1 MADLFDQW
9 TIFQDVIK
17 EIADIKGWNVEYAS
31 NYWINELNASQRW
44 SILTQYGFSPV
55 RATNGNIVGWTR
67 AAEGVAETAGTV
79 TSGAAPQ
86 VMEVVEVAE
95 AGGTKVALQ
104 NVAQTTTASGKVI
117 QGGGAMTALKVANA
131 ALITA
136 AIGGA
141 VARDYKEHNE
151 WWNDLSDAVFQKDEF
166 AGINLGGVMPPV
178 ETDWNAVDAGIDVMR
193 VIGRRVEDGLG
204 LSQHYSYMSASDIA
218 CLMQQL
224 AVEGAFVPEGID
236 FPQDVA
242 NPHIELSGNQAD
254 IYGFCGD
261 INARFNAEYGAW
273 TEAVISNAELVQGVM
288 GAKNRAPLDA
298 DCVSIYITGA
308 EHNGQSVTISV
319 FKGTENGSVSV
330 GSDPYS
336 TAYVCQGI
344 SSSYGGCIITKRPA
358 GTASY
363 DYYSGTYT
371 PSTSI
376 PYGYYSG
383 DTSSVNKGVVSSNIN
398 ATYNE
403 GGIPEQD
410 IYPDPDATPFVLGS
424 AATIAEV
431 IQALQDQYP
440 DWWGEG
446 FDLGTYD
453 PNTGIFG
460 SDRWLP
466 VSIPWTDPN
475 NAPYN
480 IPEGYDQPYAQ
491 TGRPWPDPDTTPT
504 GYGTPYPYGWDVPYT
519 APTIPYYF
527 PNNPTPVPTDTPS
540 SPSTPPAVTGS
551 SNALWAVYNP
561 TFSEV
566 SAVGSYLWSSS
577 IIDIVQKFF
586 ANPMDGIISLHMIY
600 TTPTT
605 GATQNIK
612 LGYLDSGV
620 SAKIVTNQYKIIDCG
635 EILVPEYYQ
644 DVRDYSPYTKC
655 DIFLP
660 FIGIRSLAPEDVIN
674 CRLKVKYTVDVLTGA
689 ILAELFITKRGA
701 TQCLY
706 TFAGNGSVQ
715 IPLTGGDRTRLLSG
729 IVSGVTAAVGG
740 AAVGGIAGMAA
751 GAVHGVQGLH
761 NTSSVERTGNFSANA
776 GAMGIKKPYLII
788 NRKDAYD
795 AIGYNSIIGYPANIA
810 CRLADC
816 SGYTKVNSVHVEN
829 IPGATENEKERI
841 LTVLRSGIIIR

>member
-1 MADLFDQW
+1 MAVPSYTN
-9 TIFQDVIK
+9 TIFEGIIRA
-17 EIADIKGWNVEYAS
+17 IADEQGWNMQYAAS
-31 NYWINELNASQRW
+31 YWYD
-44 SILTQYGFSPV
+44 LTAAQQLETLTSYGFSPV
-55 RATNGNIVGWTR
+55 YSKAGEIVSWSR
-67 AAEGVAETAGTV
+67 AAQGVTETAGTIA
-79 TSGAAPQ
+79 SGTAPQ

-117 QGGGAMTALKVANA
+117 QGGGAMTAMKVANGL
-131 ALITA
+131 LIATVV
-136 AIGGA
+136 GGA
-141 VARDYKEHNE
+141 VARDYKEHTDF
-151 WWNDLSDAVFQKDEF
+151 WNDLSDAAFQKGEF
-166 AGINLGGVMPPV
+166 AGINLGGTMPPV
-178 ETDWNAVDAGIDVMR
+178 ETDWNGVDAAIDVMR
-193 VIGRRVEDGLG
+193 VIGRRVEDGAG
-204 LSQHYSYMSASDIA
+204 LSNHYSYMSATDLA
-218 CLMQQL
+218 VLMQMINEQ
-224 AVEGAFVPEGID
+224 GAYAPEGLD
-236 FPQDVA
+236 TEDVNVGTIATVSSGVDSGIAHYAASRWNLDQGLNLQMSITAAQVSAAVARASA
-242 NPHIELSGNQAD
+242 N
-254 IYGFCGD
+254 
-261 INARFNAEYGAW
+261 
-273 TEAVISNAELVQGVM
+273 
-288 GAKNRAPLDA
+288 APLDA
-298 DCVSIYITGA
+298 DTILAIPTGRMG
-308 EHNGQSVTISV
+308 ESSISV
-319 FKGTENGSVSV
+319 YIFKAPATTTVLDGGTYKYT
-330 GSDPYS
+330 DYS
-336 TAYVCQGI
+336 LNAGWGRATQDSQHQITVDGAANYPIGGI
-344 SSSYGGCIITKRPA
+344 TIPIGTNPSTHSSSSLFT
-358 GTASY
+358 
-363 DYYSGTYT
+363 TY
-371 PSTSI
+371 
-376 PYGYYSG
+376 
-383 DTSSVNKGVVSSNIN
+383 V
-398 ATYNE
+398 E
-403 GGIPEQD
+403 GGLPEQG
-410 IYPDPDATPFVLGS
+410 IYPDPNAVPIAIG
-424 AATIAEV
+424 AGATIAE
-431 IQALQDQYP
+431 ILTALQNQYP

-475 NAPYN
+475 DAPYN

-504 GYGTPYPYGWDVPYT
+504 GYGTPYPYPWDVPYT

-600 TTPTT
+600 TTPAT
-605 GATQNIK
+605 GASQNIK

-816 SGYTKVNSVHVEN
+816 SGYTKINSVHVEN